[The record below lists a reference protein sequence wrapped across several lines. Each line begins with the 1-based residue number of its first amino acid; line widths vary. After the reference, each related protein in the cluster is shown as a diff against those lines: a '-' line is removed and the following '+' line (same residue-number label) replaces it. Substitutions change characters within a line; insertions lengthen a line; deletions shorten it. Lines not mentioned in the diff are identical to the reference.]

1 MGINNSPD
9 IFQQMINDLFYRFE
23 FIRAYMD
30 EFLTLKKVYWT
41 YHVQK
46 LELTLD
52 KHKEKESNVILESLS
67 SDRPKYNI

>member
-1 MGINNSPD
+1 MGITNSPD

-30 EFLTLKKVYWT
+30 EFLTLTKVYRT

-52 KHKEKESNVILESLS
+52 KHKEKGI
-67 SDRPKYNI
+67 KCNIGKSFFRQTKI